1 MRKFWGILHLPPEH
15 LHILQ
20 ASASVHTLHSICVY
34 TVVLFLTFH
43 IPFYRLSWH
52 KVKCMKKY
60 SFPNDQSIKL
70 IFCDFWFV
78 FSFSARMISLIIIIN
93 NRSKC
98 PIHLKSQ
105 TEKKFYMWMRWNQ
118 NHFKLIGII
127 HICIYLR
134 IFRFRWWHILKC
146 IIVILLLAFFSLSRS
161 CEMYENEPI
170 SCWYCLYTLD

>member
-78 FSFSARMISLIIIIN
+78 FSFSAQMISLIIIIN

-105 TEKKFYMWMRWNQ
+105 TEKKILYVNAVKPKSLQINWHYSYMYN
-118 NHFKLIGII
+118 
-127 HICIYLR
+127 
-134 IFRFRWWHILKC
+134 
-146 IIVILLLAFFSLSRS
+146 
-161 CEMYENEPI
+161 I
-170 SCWYCLYTLD
+170 STYISISMMTYS